1 MNRFYKSAMYRTIQ
15 RIILAAALFAG
26 SSVLAAESPREQLQA
41 TIDAALD
48 VIYSDSSKTL
58 SEDEKRDKVRAIV
71 EANYDFDVIIRR
83 AIGRNWRLMG
93 EGEQARVLELV
104 KRLVIKA
111 YVKGM
116 EGKVRPEITLGDV
129 VRISDKR
136 MEIQSSVDLDG
147 KTYYVVYRLGRMA
160 SGWQIY
166 DIVAENVSVV
176 SNYREQID
184 DHFRRGSGAELVT
197 RLEEL
202 LAKNEIDEDTKI

>member
-1 MNRFYKSAMYRTIQ
+1 MYRTIQ

-48 VIYSDSSKTL
+48 VIYSNSSKTL